1 MGKAAQ
7 VSYMFLLWYMQPGWK
22 SLCLCPLDQ
31 CSALFRR
38 LCSAGCQLPIGHRHH
53 LPTQRRMREEDLHPS
68 RIHADGCRLV
78 ETRAQPE
85 LYTLQ
90 RWRQINSQ
98 FFSRISDSQKM
109 FHTITLLK
117 NHSFLGEVMLSITNK
132 GKKKKWKDKRINWSL
147 LGNQRLRGTCRVWTV
162 AGRAQRDLEPVV
174 QEQLHLFN
182 TGHWF
187 RLACDLS
194 PCRFHSNRKWIS

>member
-98 FFSRISDSQKM
+98 VFFQNFWFSENVSHNHTAEEPHLFRRGDVVHHQQRQKKKM
-109 FHTITLLK
+109 KRQKNQLVAARQPEAARYLQGLNCGRKGTKRFRACCTRTITPL
-117 NHSFLGEVMLSITNK
+117 
-132 GKKKKWKDKRINWSL
+132 
-147 LGNQRLRGTCRVWTV
+147 
-162 AGRAQRDLEPVV
+162 
-174 QEQLHLFN
+174 
-182 TGHWF
+182 
-187 RLACDLS
+187 
-194 PCRFHSNRKWIS
+194 